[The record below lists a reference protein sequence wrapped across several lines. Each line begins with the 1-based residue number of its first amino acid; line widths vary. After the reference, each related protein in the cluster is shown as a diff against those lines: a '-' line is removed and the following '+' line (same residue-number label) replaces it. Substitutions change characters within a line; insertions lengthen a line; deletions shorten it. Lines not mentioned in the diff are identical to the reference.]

1 MVDTV
6 PKKYATQIWLIRSQ
20 VHKALG
26 NTAASKKDVKRAL
39 KYDCEHSKKFFD
51 QGQSVH
57 LTVFPQ
63 QQRLCQSYAFI
74 KTPLANGAA
83 NIYLRPSFSF
93 PFIKPP
99 NMIPCVENSVL
110 DAFTPAAVPLKPVA
124 PWIKKCN
131 FGIKFTDEIF
141 YTDDERENTPE
152 EDKRGR
158 GEREQE
164 ERSVP
169 EISYVR
175 SHSEK
180 CILKKNIFIP
190 DEEEEKPVVD
200 SPELTGVN
208 RRR

>member
-1 MVDTV
+1 
-6 PKKYATQIWLIRSQ
+6 

-26 NTAASKKDVKRAL
+26 NVAASKKDAKRAL
-39 KYDCEHSKKFFD
+39 KYDCEHSKKFLEK
-51 QGQSVH
+51 GQDVH

-63 QQRLCQSYAFI
+63 QQRLCHSYAFI
-74 KTPLANGAA
+74 KTPLSAGGAT
-83 NIYLRPSFSF
+83 IYLRPSFSF

-110 DAFTPAAVPLKPVA
+110 DAFTPSAVPLKPEA

-158 GEREQE
+158 GEREHT

-180 CILKKNIFIP
+180 CILKRNIFIP
-190 DEEEEKPVVD
+190 DEEEEPAVVD
-200 SPELTGVN
+200 SPELAGVN
-208 RRR
+208 RRRQAADPTT